1 MKVMRKS
8 CARGA
13 EEAEGLAVIIDVF
26 RAFSCEPLFFHFGAG
41 RVIMEADPE
50 SAVALKRENPGC
62 VLVGEVNE
70 VPIEGADLGNS
81 PTHIIQKGASYF
93 RNRTVIH
100 RTTAGVTGAT
110 AAFKKADEV
119 VLGSFVTAKAISG
132 YIEKRRPDLVTLVAM
147 GTRAETPAPEDEAC
161 ADYLEHL
168 LTGKSYDPVQAFYDV
183 VFQPTARKFI
193 SGVKEYLPCEDPIFC
208 LQRDLFDFALIVRRE
223 GDKLGVKAVSPCGS
237 LFKIRKNRLQP
248 VGTAVCL

>member
-1 MKVMRKS
+1 MRVLRRS

-50 SAVALKRENPGC
+50 RAVALKRENPGFI
-62 VLVGEVNE
+62 LVGEINE

-81 PTHIIQKGASYF
+81 PTHIIQKGSSYF
-93 RNRTVIH
+93 RNKTVIH

-110 AAFKKADEV
+110 AAFKRADEV
-119 VLGSFVTAKAISG
+119 VLGSFVTAKAIAE
-132 YIEKRRPDLVTLVAM
+132 YIEKRKPDLVTLVAM
-147 GTRAETPAPEDEAC
+147 GERAERPAPEDEAC

-168 LTGKSYDPVQAFYDV
+168 LTGKAYDPVQIFNDV
-183 VFQPTARKFI
+183 VLQPTAQKFI
-193 SGVKEYLPCEDPIFC
+193 SGAKEYLPREDPIFC
-208 LQRDLFDFALIVRRE
+208 LQRDLFDFVLKVKRE
-223 GDKLGVKAVSPCGS
+223 GDRLEVKAIGGGM
-237 LFKIRKNRLQP
+237 I
-248 VGTAVCL
+248 

>member
-1 MKVMRKS
+1 MRVLRRS

-50 SAVALKRENPGC
+50 RAVALKRENSGFI
-62 VLVGEVNE
+62 LVGEVNE

-93 RNRTVIH
+93 RNKTVIH

-110 AAFKKADEV
+110 AAFKRVDEL
-119 VLGSFVTAKAISG
+119 VLGSFVTAKAIAE
-132 YIEKRRPDLVTLVAM
+132 YIEKRKPDLVTLVAM
-147 GTRAETPAPEDEAC
+147 GERAERPAPEDEAC

-168 LTGKSYDPVQAFYDV
+168 LTGKAYDPVQIFNDV
-183 VFQPTARKFI
+183 VLQPTAQKFI
-193 SGVKEYLPCEDPIFC
+193 SGAKEYLPREDPIFC
-208 LQRDLFDFALIVRRE
+208 LQRDLFDFVLKVKRE
-223 GDKLGVKAVSPCGS
+223 GDRLEVKAIGGGM
-237 LFKIRKNRLQP
+237 I
-248 VGTAVCL
+248 

>member
-1 MKVMRKS
+1 MRVLRKS
-8 CARGA
+8 CATGA

-26 RAFSCEPLFFHFGAG
+26 RAFSCVPLFFHFGAG

-50 SAVALKRENPGC
+50 RAVALKRENPGFI
-62 VLVGEVNE
+62 LVGEVNE

-93 RNRTVIH
+93 RNKTVIH

-119 VLGSFVTAKAISG
+119 VLGSFVTAKAIAG
-132 YIEKRRPDLVTLVAM
+132 YIEKRKPDLVTLVAM
-147 GTRAETPAPEDEAC
+147 GERAERPAPEDEAC

-168 LTGKSYDPVQAFYDV
+168 LTGKPYDPAQAFHDV
-183 VFQPTARKFI
+183 VLQPTAQKFI
-193 SGVKEYLPCEDPIFC
+193 SGAKEYLPREDPVFC
-208 LQRDLFDFALIVRRE
+208 LQRDLFDFVLTVKRA
-223 GDKLGVKAVSPCGS
+223 GD
-237 LFKIRKNRLQP
+237 RLEVNAQKP
-248 VGTAVCL
+248 LTGNG